1 MRNQLISDIKSKLKI
16 TGGHFVDAEISD
28 YIANIPPAKYKD
40 FFKDLSGDEFSFKN
54 GLDRVKIVSDR
65 YTNTPKNDFIAE
77 AKEIVSLMH
86 SINKTA
92 IYESQARGIGYVQF
106 MAGLKIRE
114 TFNLSDKQ
122 AHVINEIGGREYIMK
137 VNETE
142 PNSLERKV
150 VEQLE
155 KYAHRD
161 IKQLSAVS
169 ANKNVIQL
177 ANNIVK
183 IG

>member
-1 MRNQLISDIKSKLKI
+1 MKNQLILDIKSKLKI
-16 TGGHFVDAEISD
+16 VGGHFVDAEISD
-28 YIANIPPAKYKD
+28 YIANIPPAKYKE

-54 GLDRVKIVSDR
+54 GLDRVKIVSER

-92 IYESQARGIGYVQF
+92 LKEAEAKGDGYIQI
-106 MAGLKIRE
+106 MASMNIRVSFGL
-114 TFNLSDKQ
+114 TDKQ

-150 VEQLE
+150 IEQLE
-155 KYAHRD
+155 KYSHRD
-161 IKQLSAVS
+161 IKQIGMRSNTTVS
-169 ANKNVIQL
+169 ALVDGL
-177 ANNIVK
+177 AKRN
-183 IG
+183 

>member
-1 MRNQLISDIKSKLKI
+1 MKNQLIQDLKSKLKI
-16 TGGHFVDAEISD
+16 VGGHFVDAEISD
-28 YIANIPPAKYKD
+28 YIANIPPAKYKE

-54 GLDRVKIVSDR
+54 GLDRVKIVSER

-92 IYESQARGIGYVQF
+92 LKEAEAKGDGYIQI
-106 MAGLKIRE
+106 MASMNIRLSFGLS
-114 TFNLSDKQ
+114 NKQ
-122 AHVINEIGGREYIMK
+122 AHIINEIGGREYIMK

-150 VEQLE
+150 IEQLE
-155 KYAHRD
+155 KYSHRD
-161 IKQLSAVS
+161 IKQLGHQKVNALIST
-169 ANKNVIQL
+169 
-177 ANNIVK
+177 
-183 IG
+183 IGRE

>member
-1 MRNQLISDIKSKLKI
+1 MKNQLIQDIKSKLKI
-16 TGGHFVDAEISD
+16 VGGHFVDAEISD
-28 YIANIPPAKYKD
+28 YISNIPPAKYKE

-54 GLDRVKIVSDR
+54 GLDRVKIVSER

-92 IYESQARGIGYVQF
+92 LKEAEAKGDGYIQI
-106 MAGLKIRE
+106 MASMNIRVTFGL
-114 TFNLSDKQ
+114 TDKQ
-122 AHVINEIGGREYIMK
+122 AHIINEIGGREYIMK

-161 IKQLSAVS
+161 IKHLSAVR
-169 ANKNVIQL
+169 ANQDVIQL
-177 ANNIVK
+177 ASNIVK
-183 IG
+183 RG